1 MSGNS
6 IRISI
11 DDTEKDQR
19 TIRDKLMDELCKR

>member
-11 DDTEKDQR
+11 DDTEKDQG